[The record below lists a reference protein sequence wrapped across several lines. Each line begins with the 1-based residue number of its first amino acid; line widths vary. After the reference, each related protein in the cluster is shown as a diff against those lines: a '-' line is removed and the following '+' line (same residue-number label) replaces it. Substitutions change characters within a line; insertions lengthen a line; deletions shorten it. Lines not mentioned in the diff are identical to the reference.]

1 MVYKVSSM
9 TKLFDMGE
17 NCIISGSMYIV
28 FRSERY
34 TKENVIPFMK
44 ANKCPVLPY
53 GC

>member
-1 MVYKVSSM
+1 M
-9 TKLFDMGE
+9 TKLLDMGE

-28 FRSERY
+28 FRSERF

-44 ANKCPVLPY
+44 ANQCPVLPY